1 MFFYMSQESEVVN
14 FINELAK
21 EVQKR
26 LQALETRGRCIT
38 LKVGGMDP
46 CVLPW
51 LVTMVLRSN
60 FTPSRGHAPS
70 TNSPYHV
77 M

>member
-1 MFFYMSQESEVVN
+1 MCVLCGMFTCMSQESEVIN

-46 CVLPW
+46 CVL
-51 LVTMVLRSN
+51 
-60 FTPSRGHAPS
+60 A
-70 TNSPYHV
+70 
-77 M
+77 

>member
-1 MFFYMSQESEVVN
+1 MLFSLKGRKTCTVWYVFYMSQESEVVN

-46 CVLPW
+46 CVLP
-51 LVTMVLRSN
+51 
-60 FTPSRGHAPS
+60 
-70 TNSPYHV
+70 
-77 M
+77 

>member
-1 MFFYMSQESEVVN
+1 MFTYMSQESEVVN

-38 LKVGGMDP
+38 LKVGGMDS
-46 CVLPW
+46 CVLP
-51 LVTMVLRSN
+51 
-60 FTPSRGHAPS
+60 
-70 TNSPYHV
+70 
-77 M
+77 